1 MLLNL
6 SSELSFPCIKE
17 EWALFFYKRWG
28 PSFGNFELK
37 IGSPLNGEKNCYSFA
52 NYPAYNIPKVNGDI
66 NQLTNEIC
74 DKNGLSE
81 STIREMEVWEI
92 IGKK

>member
-6 SSELSFPCIKE
+6 SSKLSFPCIKK
-17 EWALFFYKRWG
+17 EWGLKCNKDWG
-28 PSFGNFELK
+28 PSFGNLELY
-37 IGSPLNGEKNCYSFA
+37 IDSPLNGEENCWSHA
-52 NYPAYNIPKVNGDI
+52 NYPAYKIPIVNEDI

-74 DKNGLSE
+74 NISWSR
-81 STIREMEVWEI
+81 STLREMEVWEI